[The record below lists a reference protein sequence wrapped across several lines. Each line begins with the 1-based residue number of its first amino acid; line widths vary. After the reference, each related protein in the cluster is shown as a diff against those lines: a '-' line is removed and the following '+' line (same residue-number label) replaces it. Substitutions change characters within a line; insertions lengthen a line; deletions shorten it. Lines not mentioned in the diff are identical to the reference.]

1 MVRPRPGTVAAVPYD
16 RDILDEFA
24 DRRRAPRYPDVEVE
38 LGMVV
43 EDRASGYC
51 GDIVRWTSA
60 AVTLRDRHNQQRHFS
75 WKPGG
80 FLLDG
85 RPVTLRR
92 PATRTEASVVTRQV
106 TASGSVAV
114 ERSAARVA
122 AASRIWVE
130 GRHDA
135 ELLELI
141 WGDELR
147 DGGIVVEPLHG
158 ADHLAEAI
166 AGFAPDAQ
174 RRLGVLLDHLVPGS
188 KERRLADQVSGPYVL
203 VTGHPFVDVWAG
215 VRPRL
220 VDLDE
225 WPEVPRGVPWKEGLC
240 HALGTD
246 IETFWPRLRNRVRT
260 YADLRP
266 ELVGAVEQLID
277 FVTGT

>member
-92 PATRTEASVVTRQV
+92 PATRTEASVVARQV

-135 ELLELI
+135 DLLELI

-166 AGFAPDAQ
+166 AGFAPMRSGASGCCSTISCPA
-174 RRLGVLLDHLVPGS
+174 RRNDGS
-188 KERRLADQVSGPYVL
+188 
-203 VTGHPFVDVWAG
+203 
-215 VRPRL
+215 
-220 VDLDE
+220 
-225 WPEVPRGVPWKEGLC
+225 
-240 HALGTD
+240 
-246 IETFWPRLRNRVRT
+246 
-260 YADLRP
+260 
-266 ELVGAVEQLID
+266 LIR
-277 FVTGT
+277 